1 VGIQRAV
8 RKLNGVQGSNGT
20 NNRVAGVELFDPVL
34 AEAVESGLARVEEL
48 LHREV
53 HSDYHFVNETSLHL
67 IDAGGKRFRP
77 LFTLLAGQVGPYSG
91 SPDVV
96 RAATVVELVH
106 LATLYHDDVMDS
118 AGVRRGAESANA
130 RWDNA
135 VAILTG
141 DYLFAHASRLVA
153 DLGPD
158 AVRIIADTF
167 AELVTGQMRE
177 TKGPRLDEDPVEH
190 YLAVVAE
197 KTGSLIATAGRYGA
211 MFSGCTP
218 DQVSA
223 LRRFGEIIGT
233 AFQLSDDVIDIASSS
248 ESSGKTPGTDLREG
262 VSTLPMLYAVRDGG
276 PAASRLR
283 ELLAAPLTDDTLV
296 NEALDLLR
304 AGDGLDRARA
314 TLREHAAQA
323 REELAALPDCPAR
336 DALASLTVYVVDRT
350 G

>member
-1 VGIQRAV
+1 
-8 RKLNGVQGSNGT
+8 VQGTNGT
-20 NNRVAGVELFDPVL
+20 SNRVAGVELFDPGL
-34 AEAVESGLARVEEL
+34 AETVERGLDRVEEV

-53 HSDYHFVNETSLHL
+53 YSNYQFVTETSLHL

-77 LFTLLAGQVGPYSG
+77 LFTLLAGQVGPRSD
-91 SPDVV
+91 SSDVV
-96 RAATVVELVH
+96 VAAAVVELIH

-118 AGVRRGAESANA
+118 ASMRRGAESANA
-130 RWDNA
+130 RWGNS

-153 DLGPD
+153 DLGPE

-177 TKGPRLDEDPVEH
+177 TRGPRPNEDPVEH

-211 MFSGCTP
+211 MFAGCP
-218 DQVSA
+218 PEQVSA

-233 AFQLSDDVIDIASSS
+233 AFQVSDDVIDIASPK

-262 VSTLPMLYAVRDGG
+262 VSTLPMLYAVQEGG
-276 PAASRLR
+276 AAAVRLR
-283 ELLAAPLTDDTLV
+283 ELLAAPLTEDNLV
-296 NEALDLLR
+296 NEALQLLR
-304 AGDGLDRARA
+304 AGDGLDRARQ
-314 TLREHAAQA
+314 TLREQAAQA
-323 REELAALPDCPAR
+323 RNELAALPDCPAR
-336 DALASLTVYVVDRT
+336 DALASLTIYVVDRT

>member
-1 VGIQRAV
+1 
-8 RKLNGVQGSNGT
+8 VQSTNGT
-20 NNRVAGVELFDPVL
+20 NRVAGVELFDPGL
-34 AEAVESGLARVEEL
+34 ADAVASGLEQVEEL
-48 LHREV
+48 LRREV
-53 HSDYHFVNETSLHL
+53 QSDYQFVSETSLHL

-77 LFTLLAGQVGPYSG
+77 LFALLAGHVGPRAG
-91 SPDVV
+91 SSEVV
-96 RAATVVELVH
+96 VSATVVELIH

-118 AGVRRGAESANA
+118 ATMRRGAESANS
-130 RWDNA
+130 RWDNS

-177 TKGPRLDEDPVEH
+177 TKGPQPGEDPVDH
-190 YLAVVAE
+190 YLTVVAE
-197 KTGSLIATAGRYGA
+197 KTGSLIATAGRYGG

-218 DQVSA
+218 EQVSA
-223 LRRFGEIIGT
+223 LRRFGEIIGS
-233 AFQLSDDVIDIASSS
+233 AFQVSDDVIDIASPK

-262 VSTLPMLYAVRDGG
+262 VPTLPVLYAVQEGDS
-276 PAASRLR
+276 AASRLR
-283 ELLAAPLTDDTLV
+283 ELLAAPLTDDGLV
-296 NEALDLLR
+296 SEALELLR
-304 AGDGLDRARA
+304 AGDGLERAREK
-314 TLREHAAQA
+314 LRSQAAEA
-323 REELAALPDCPAR
+323 RNELATLPDCPAR

>member
-1 VGIQRAV
+1 VGLRRGV
-8 RKLNGVQGSNGT
+8 RKLNSVQASNGT
-20 NNRVAGVELFDPVL
+20 NRVAGVELFDPGL
-34 AEAVESGLARVEEL
+34 AGEVERGLARVEQV

-53 HSDYHFVNETSLHL
+53 HSDYQFVNETSLHL

-77 LFTLLAGQVGPYSG
+77 LFTLLAGQIGPRG
-91 SPDVV
+91 DAPEVV
-96 RAATVVELVH
+96 TAAAVVELVH
-106 LATLYHDDVMDS
+106 MATLYHDDVMDS
-118 AGVRRGAESANA
+118 ATVRRGAPSANA
-130 RWDNA
+130 RWDNS

-177 TKGPRLDEDPVEH
+177 TKGPKPGEDPVTH
-190 YLAVVAE
+190 YLTVVAE

-218 DQVSA
+218 EQVSA

-233 AFQLSDDVIDIASSS
+233 AFQVSDDVIDIASPE

-262 VSTLPMLYAVRDGG
+262 VSTLPMLYAVQDGE
-276 PAASRLR
+276 PAAARLR
-283 ELLAAPLTDDTLV
+283 ELLSAPLTEDALV
-296 NEALDLLR
+296 NEALELLR
-304 AGDGLDRARA
+304 KGDGLDRARA
-314 TLREHAAQA
+314 TLREQAAQA